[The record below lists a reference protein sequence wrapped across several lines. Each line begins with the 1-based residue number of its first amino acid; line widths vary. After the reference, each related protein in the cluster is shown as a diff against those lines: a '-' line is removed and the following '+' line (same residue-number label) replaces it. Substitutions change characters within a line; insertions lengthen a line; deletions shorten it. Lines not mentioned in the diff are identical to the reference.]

1 MGCDGKGVRTKSNN
15 HNFKNGNFQKPSWG
29 GWISAYIYSIYVPRT
44 SIIITC
50 KFSVQFLTCSHRSG
64 REGGNSFIIQFS
76 ICNFFF
82 YKILFLGKVGVGGW
96 GGGKEGGTPPP
107 PPRCHIRLHQEQT
120 SHLKSNINLTNMLP
134 NGLL

>member
-1 MGCDGKGVRTKSNN
+1 MGCDGKEVRTKSNN
-15 HNFKNGNFQKPSWG
+15 HNLKNANFQKPSWG

-44 SIIITC
+44 SIIIIC
-50 KFSVQFLTCSHRSG
+50 KFSLQFLTCSHRSG
-64 REGGNSFIIQFS
+64 REGGTSFIIQFS

-82 YKILFLGKVGVGGW
+82 QILFLGKVG
-96 GGGKEGGTPPP
+96 GGGKEGVTPPPP

-120 SHLKSNINLTNMLP
+120 SRLKSNINVTNMLP